1 MESYQQRGTDDD
13 QRPYP
18 SKAVH
23 HPGSTAS
30 QTLSSPNDD
39 PPSALKPTQIE
50 GGKQWPPQGYSKWNI
65 RIRLMV
71 CLLIPTFLETLDYTV
86 VATAQPHI
94 ASAFNRLDLQSWV
107 GTSYVLTST
116 VFLPVFGSIAD
127 ILGRHWALQIS
138 LVIFLIGSAICTG
151 AQSMPMLLAGR
162 GIAGIGASGLLT
174 VVRIVLTD
182 SGSLNED
189 NFMNSILV
197 VLYAIGYSTGPV
209 IGGALLSTSFRW
221 IFAINLPPS
230 FLSVFLIFFLLRPL
244 LRPAQP
250 SKRLLLTLPT
260 SSTSGP
266 HTAARETPL
275 QKFLR
280 VDWIGTILF
289 IGGGILILLALS
301 LGSSVEAKGFSAPVV
316 IASFVVGFFLII
328 VFVGWEYLVSKYIL
342 AAEDEYHGQPRRF
355 PGFLYKCPKWF
366 RLTDPAI
373 PLEIFKNYD
382 VCATSFAALTGG
394 MVLFSAFYFL
404 AIYFSIVQAKSSTSS
419 GVQLLYFAP
428 GLGVGVIIALR
439 MIAWLKQPKYPA
451 ILGSIIIP
459 IAIGLITIAL
469 DHNSQGE
476 LSGFLALTGVGI
488 GLTFAPLVLQARYC
502 QPAERIAIVV
512 SMNLFFRTAGG
523 TIGLAQLSAV
533 LDSKVKSYIYALA
546 STPGALSP
554 SQMSSLGSIFG
565 SSLNS
570 VETILSLPPE
580 ARQIVQDAFRRACR
594 WSFISL
600 LPWCCVSAILCFFLS
615 TIPQETV
622 SRPPGAAAADEKGE
636 KGDPAR
642 NGEQGMAIQGTL
654 GDDGRPEGPQQHQP
668 QLDEGSGPEQVKPWR
683 TVPTPRGPITLI
695 IWPLRVAYAYV
706 KASRQRR

>member
-1 MESYQQRGTDDD
+1 
-13 QRPYP
+13 
-18 SKAVH
+18 
-23 HPGSTAS
+23 
-30 QTLSSPNDD
+30 
-39 PPSALKPTQIE
+39 
-50 GGKQWPPQGYSKWNI
+50 
-65 RIRLMV
+65 
-71 CLLIPTFLETLDYTV
+71 
-86 VATAQPHI
+86 
-94 ASAFNRLDLQSWV
+94 
-107 GTSYVLTST
+107 
-116 VFLPVFGSIAD
+116 
-127 ILGRHWALQIS
+127 
-138 LVIFLIGSAICTG
+138 
-151 AQSMPMLLAGR
+151 MPMLLAGR
-162 GIAGIGASGLLT
+162 GVAGIGAAGLLT

-182 SGSLNED
+182 SGSLSED

-197 VLYAIGYSTGPV
+197 ILYAIGYSTGPV

-250 SKRLLLTLPT
+250 SKRLLFTLPT
-260 SSTSGP
+260 SSASGP
-266 HTAARETPL
+266 PTAARETPL

-280 VDWIGTILF
+280 IDWIGTLLF

-342 AAEDEYHGQPRRF
+342 AAEDEYLGQPRRF

-404 AIYFSIVQAKSSTSS
+404 AIYFSIVQGYSSTSS

-439 MIAWLKQPKYPA
+439 MIALLKQPKYPA
-451 ILGSIIIP
+451 ILGSFIIP
-459 IAIGLITIAL
+459 IAIGLLTIAL
-469 DHNSQGE
+469 GNNSQGQ
-476 LSGFLALTGVGI
+476 LNGFLALTGVGI

-502 QPAERIAIVV
+502 QPAERIAVVV

-533 LDSKVKSYIYALA
+533 LDSKVKSYIYALVN
-546 STPGALSP
+546 TPGALSS
-554 SQMSSLGSIFG
+554 SQLSSLGSIFG

-570 VETILSLPPE
+570 VDTILSLPPE

-600 LPWCCVSAILCFFLS
+600 IPWCSVSAILCLFLS
-615 TIPQETV
+615 TIPRETV
-622 SRPPGAAAADEKGE
+622 TRPPGVATADEKGE
-636 KGDPAR
+636 KSDAAR
-642 NGEQGMAIQGTL
+642 NGEQGAAIQGTL

-668 QLDEGSGPEQVKPWR
+668 QLDEGAGPEQVKPWR

-695 IWPLRVAYAYV
+695 IWPLRVAYAYF
-706 KASRQRR
+706 KASRQRN